1 MLPSPARAA
10 VPRPWPRLFPIPAL
24 YAACAVF
31 AAATAAV
38 TALAPHRTWG
48 TIAAA
53 AYGLGALAA
62 LHPRGRERPAA
73 VAGAV
78 LAGAVPLPLAVLAAL
93 GQAQPEV
100 DVVHRSAAHL
110 LEHGTPYLGPAE
122 AAAHGGYEAFNPYLP
137 GMALL
142 GLPHALAG
150 VDARLV
156 FGALFVA
163 LLVAS
168 SARRDLRLPLLPL
181 LFIAASPLV
190 ALPLTVGGD
199 DLPVIGLACL
209 GLALAVRDRPAAAG
223 LVMGVAATLKATAW
237 PALIVC
243 LVLIAAR
250 RHRTREARMA
260 PVPAACAR
268 APWSAFAMVAGGVV
282 AAGVLVPALI
292 DPQGFLLNV
301 VRFPLGLAG
310 VDSPAASPL
319 PGRLL
324 ADLGAYG
331 HAAALALLGLAALGM
346 AVSLAVRPPRD
357 ARSAALRL
365 SLGLLLAMALMPAT
379 RWGYLVYPAVL
390 ALWAHL
396 AAPVPAPAQKQEEE
410 LCLVA

>member
-1 MLPSPARAA
+1 MPLSPAHAPAHGPARARA
-10 VPRPWPRLFPIPAL
+10 AAARPWPRSVPIPAVYL
-24 YAACAVF
+24 ACAVF

-48 TIAAA
+48 AVAAA
-53 AYGLGALAA
+53 AYALGALAA
-62 LHPRGRERPAA
+62 LSRRGRERPAS

-78 LAGAVPLPLAVLAAL
+78 LAGAVVLPLAVLAAL

-110 LEHGTPYLGPAE
+110 LEHDTPYLSPGE

-150 VDARLV
+150 IDARAVFGLLFLGLLAASAARRDARL
-156 FGALFVA
+156 
-163 LLVAS
+163 LL
-168 SARRDLRLPLLPL
+168 
-181 LFIAASPLV
+181 ITASPLV
-190 ALPLTVGGD
+190 ALPLAVGGD
-199 DLPVIGLACL
+199 DLPVIALACL

-223 LVMGVAATLKATAW
+223 LAMGFAAALKATAW
-237 PALIVC
+237 PALAVC
-243 LVLIAAR
+243 LVLVAAR
-250 RHRTREARMA
+250 HRSAG
-260 PVPAACAR
+260 PPAV
-268 APWSAFAMVAGGVV
+268 FAAAAGAVV
-282 AAGVLVPALI
+282 AAGVLVPAAI
-292 DPQGFLLNV
+292 DPQGFFLNV

-396 AAPVPAPAQKQEEE
+396 AAPAPTQKQEDE